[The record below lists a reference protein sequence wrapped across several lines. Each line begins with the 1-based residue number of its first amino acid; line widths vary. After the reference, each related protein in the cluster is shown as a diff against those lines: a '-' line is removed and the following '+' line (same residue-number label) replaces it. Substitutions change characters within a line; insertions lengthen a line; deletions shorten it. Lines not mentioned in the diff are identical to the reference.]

1 MEPKDSRYGPHRVPI
16 KSDGGG
22 DSGGNTDPPPTAE
35 APPTLYMLWAT
46 APAIDTAMPQT
57 EGGGGKPT
65 RAETHSAFSVNVGDM
80 ADSMTFLLDSSR
92 DMVTRYEALKALV
105 LSADA
110 SHTVFGEQA
119 TYTEHIPKTPPT
131 AVDRRNGHEPTFAEP
146 QGPLIKDDP
155 GVRSAAEKF
164 GPYMYPGM
172 KNVLMECANAIE
184 LLGRYI
190 VLMDRAGTY
199 YARADH
205 QSVFPEPSGK
215 SIVGT

>member
-1 MEPKDSRYGPHRVPI
+1 
-16 KSDGGG
+16 
-22 DSGGNTDPPPTAE
+22 
-35 APPTLYMLWAT
+35 MLWAT
-46 APAIDTAMPQT
+46 APNIDTFMPQG
-57 EGGGGKPT
+57 EGSGGKPV

-80 ADSMTFLLDSSR
+80 ADSMSVLLDSSK
-92 DMVTRYEALKALV
+92 DMVTRYEGLKALV
-105 LSADA
+105 LAADA

-119 TYTEHIPKTPPT
+119 TYTEHIPKPSPT
-131 AVDRRNGHEPTFAEP
+131 SLDKRNAHEPTFAEP
-146 QGPLIKDDP
+146 EGPLVEADP

-190 VLMDRAGTY
+190 VLLDRAGTY

-215 SIVGT
+215 SIVDT